1 MERFPFSC
9 ACDYACVVYRTCKPG
24 QRKNEYKH
32 KERKL
37 KTQPQVF
44 SVKLAPKYYA
54 AALAYITVMLMLA

>member
-1 MERFPFSC
+1 MLVPIL
-9 ACDYACVVYRTCKPG
+9 AVVHCTCKPG

-37 KTQPQVF
+37 KKTAKVF